1 MVITEITAEN
11 LDWINQERKK
21 RKINK
26 PPLRLSLKSYNYIKE
41 NFYGTLSQQDY
52 ILVFFEKFK
61 QLTNPQT
68 KNQIIELW

>member
-21 RKINK
+21 RQINY
-26 PPLRLSLKSYNYIKE
+26 PPLSLKSYNYIKE
-41 NFYGTLSQQDY
+41 NFFGTPKHGDY
-52 ILVFFEKFK
+52 MVVSFEKFK

>member
-1 MVITEITAEN
+1 MVVMEITAEN

-21 RKINK
+21 RKINN
-26 PPLRLSLKSYNYIKE
+26 PALTLKSYKYIKE
-41 NFYGTLSQQDY
+41 DFYGIISQQDC
-52 ILVFFEKFK
+52 ILVSFKKFK